1 MSDDEPRPWQIIVVL
16 LFFAIGVAF
25 FLTVAA
31 HSVTYRQPSAGATV
45 MVVTESGHGS
55 GVHIGNGYILTAT
68 HVIGKAENVTLKT
81 DKGAKLEAAVLW
93 SNSAYDVSLLRIAEP
108 RALKSVPLSCRTPP
122 VGEHVSVEG
131 NPMKLEFQTT
141 WGRIAG
147 RTQVGGDMWKAVYVL
162 DATIAPGVSGGP
174 VLDVNRNVVGIAVG
188 TMVSGF
194 GPFTRTGPAYSFI
207 VPSRM
212 VCNLMGRA

>member
-1 MSDDEPRPWQIIVVL
+1 VSDEPKPWQIIVVL

-45 MVVTESGHGS
+45 MVVTESEHGS

-68 HVIGKAENVTLKT
+68 HVIGDKAKSATLKT
-81 DKGAKLEAAVLW
+81 DKGIKLDSTVLW
-93 SNSAYDVSLLRIAEP
+93 SSADYDVALLRIADP
-108 RALKSVPLSCRTPP
+108 KALKSVPLSCRTPP

-131 NPMKLEFQTT
+131 SPMRLEFQTT

-147 RTQVGGDMWKAVYVL
+147 KTQVGGDMWKAVYVL

-174 VLDVNRNVVGIAVG
+174 VFDSNRNVVGIAVG
-188 TMVSGF
+188 MMASGF
-194 GPFTRTGPAYSFI
+194 GPFTRTGPAYAFI
-207 VPSRM
+207 VPGRQ

>member
-1 MSDDEPRPWQIIVVL
+1 MSDEPRPWHIIAAL
-16 LFFAIGVAF
+16 LIVSLGG
-25 FLTVAA
+25 AA
-31 HSVTYRQPSAGATV
+31 LITAAAYFVTKPPPSAGATV

-55 GVHIGNGYILTAT
+55 GVHIGGGYILTAT
-68 HVIGKAENVTLKT
+68 HVIGTLKSATLKT
-81 DKGAKLEAAVLW
+81 DKGAKLDSTVLW
-93 SNSAYDVSLLRIAEP
+93 SSADYDIALLRIADP
-108 RALKSVPLSCRTPP
+108 KALKSVPLSCRTPP

-147 RTQVGGDMWKAVYVL
+147 KTQVGGDMWKAVYVL

-174 VLDVNRNVVGIAVG
+174 VLDVNRKVVGIAVG

>member
-1 MSDDEPRPWQIIVVL
+1 VSDEPRAREIIAAL
-16 LFFAIGVAF
+16 LVATFCGVALV
-25 FLTVAA
+25 FLAA
-31 HSVTYRQPSAGATV
+31 DMLSRGAPQAGATV

-147 RTQVGGDMWKAVYVL
+147 KTQVGGDMWKAVYVL

-174 VLDVNRNVVGIAVG
+174 VFDSNRNVVGIAVG

-194 GPFTRTGPAYSFI
+194 GPFTRTGPAYSFT

-212 VCNLMGRA
+212 VCNLMGRH

>member
-1 MSDDEPRPWQIIVVL
+1 VSDDEPQPWQIIVVL
-16 LFFAIGVAF
+16 LFFALGLATFVTI
-25 FLTVAA
+25 AA

-45 MVVTESGHGS
+45 MVVTDSGHGS
-55 GVHIGNGYILTAT
+55 GVHIGGGYILTAT
-68 HVIGKAENVTLKT
+68 HVVGAAKSLTLKT
-81 DKGAKLEAAVLW
+81 DNGAKLDSTVLW
-93 SNSAYDVSLLRIAEP
+93 SNPDYDVALLRIADP
-108 RALKSVPLSCRTPP
+108 KALKSVSLSCRTPP

-147 RTQVGGDMWKAVYVL
+147 KTQVGGDMWKAVYVL

-174 VLDVNRNVVGIAVG
+174 VFDSNRNVVGIAVG

-194 GPFTRTGPAYSFI
+194 GPFTRTGPAYSFT

-212 VCNLMGRA
+212 VCNLMGRH